1 MLGRGGIFAGNAHN
15 PAPASAAP
23 SMAAVA
29 VPPPQPVTPPP
40 PPAPP
45 IPAID
50 PAIAEENRK
59 RKNKLVEQVTGDPA
73 GLPVRDDEAGKADVH
88 RRLGVTCALLF
99 GDLFEDA
106 RATLVQ
112 DAMAELFGFGPIQP
126 LLDDPTVSEVMVNG
140 PNRVYVERKGRSV
153 KTHIRF
159 NDDDHVRRIID
170 RIVIPLGRRVDADNP
185 LVDARLPDGSRVNA
199 VIAPVAIDG
208 PSITIRK
215 FGKQGLTVEDLV
227 RGGSMPQALADFFK
241 ACVVSRM
248 NIVVSG
254 GTGSGKT
261 TLLNILSSFI
271 PEDERIVTIEDAA
284 ELKLSQDHVVRLETK
299 KPNRDGSGG
308 VSIRDLVRNALRM
321 RPERIV
327 VGECRGGEAL
337 DMLQAM
343 NTGHDGSL
351 TTLHANTPR
360 DCVSRIE
367 TMALMGGIDFPI
379 KVVREQMSAAIQLI
393 VQQARLRDGSRR
405 ITHVTEM
412 AGMEGDKVVLQE
424 IFRFHEE
431 GVDAEGKVKGSLRP
445 SGLRPSF
452 TPKLENHGFK
462 LPQEMFTTAGGGSA
476 NLRR

>member
-1 MLGRGGIFAGNAHN
+1 MLGRSGIFAGNPAASEPTTAVAPVIPAPPPPVA
-15 PAPASAAP
+15 PAPAAP
-23 SMAAVA
+23 V
-29 VPPPQPVTPPP
+29 
-40 PPAPP
+40 
-45 IPAID
+45 ID
-50 PAIAEENRK
+50 PALADETRK
-59 RKNKLVEQVTGDPA
+59 RKNKLVEHVTGDPS
-73 GLPVRDDEAGKADVH
+73 GLPLRDDEPGRQDVS
-88 RRLGVTCALLF
+88 RRLTAFCATEF
-99 GDLFEDA
+99 ANLFEDA
-106 RATLVQ
+106 RTTLVQ
-112 DAMAELFGFGPIQP
+112 EAMAELFGFGPIQP
-126 LLDDPTVSEVMVNG
+126 LLDDPTVTEVMVNG
-140 PNRVYVERKGRSV
+140 PHRVYVERKGRSV
-153 KTHIRF
+153 KTNVRF

-215 FGKQGLTVEDLV
+215 FGKQALTVEDLV
-227 RGGSMPQALADFFK
+227 RFGSMTQSLADFFK
-241 ACVVSRM
+241 ACVVSRL

-261 TLLNILSSFI
+261 TLLNVLSSFI
-271 PEDERIVTIEDAA
+271 PDEERIVTIEDAA
-284 ELKLSQDHVVRLETK
+284 ELRLSQDHVVRLETK

-360 DCVSRIE
+360 DCISRIE

-379 KVVREQMSAAIQLI
+379 KVIREQMSGAIQLI
-393 VQQARLRDGSRR
+393 VQQARMRDGSRR

-412 AGMEGDKVVLQE
+412 AGMEGDKVILSE
-424 IFRFHEE
+424 IFRFHDE
-431 GVDAEGKVKGSLRP
+431 GLDSEGKVKGSLRA
-445 SGLRPSF
+445 SGLRPQFCS
-452 TPKLENHGFK
+452 KLETHGFK
-462 LPQEMFTTAGGGSA
+462 LPQDMFMTTGASA